1 MRVLLLT
8 IFIFTFLQA
17 SSAKA
22 QETQTLSSTIGIS
35 TRIAQSIEL
44 ITVKSMTFGNT
55 QPGQEEIYVNPVVDA
70 NAGYMIAVGTP
81 EAEFRLNFLQER
93 RLSRI
98 EGPGF
103 LIFTYELS
111 GNDIEDQS
119 SSEVIENEN
128 QTLKFNLDGEYHIW
142 VGGIVVLTNAQPGNY
157 EGDFT
162 IEIDYI

>member
-1 MRVLLLT
+1 MRVFFVIILIL
-8 IFIFTFLQA
+8 TFLQA
-17 SSAKA
+17 SAKA
-22 QETQTLSSTIGIS
+22 QESQSLST
-35 TRIAQSIEL
+35 TVNVAARVAQSIEL

-55 QPGQEEIYVNPVVDA
+55 QPGQERIYVNPVVDA

-119 SSEVIENEN
+119 SSEIIENEN
-128 QTLKFNLDGEYHIW
+128 QTLKFNIDGEYHIW
-142 VGGIVVLTNAQPGNY
+142 VGGIVILTNAQPGNY

>member
-1 MRVLLLT
+1 MKVFLFTILL
-8 IFIFTFLQA
+8 IAFLHTT
-17 SSAKA
+17 SHA
-22 QETQTLSSTIGIS
+22 QESQTLTTNIEVSA
-35 TRIAQSIEL
+35 RVAQSIEL

-55 QPGQEEIYVNPVVDA
+55 QPGQEEIYVNPVIDA

-119 SSEVIENEN
+119 SSEIIENEN
-128 QTLKFNLDGEYHIW
+128 QTLRFNLDGEYHIW
-142 VGGIVVLTNAQPGNY
+142 VGGLVILRNAQPGNY